1 MYKVK
6 IWQAKGKLRKAED
19 DRLPQI
25 DYPVKM
31 RVALFRMN
39 GDNDLKTEGAL
50 NERQVTKVLHNILS
64 VNSEAGVTFKAV
76 YHRHKQI
83 VLKILHESVLNCF
96 CLHWS

>member
-6 IWQAKGKLRKAED
+6 LRQDKGMLRKAED

-50 NERQVTKVLHNILS
+50 NERHVTKLLCNILS

-76 YHRHKQI
+76 CCIHKQS
-83 VLKILHESVLNCF
+83 VLKILHESVLNWF
-96 CLHWS
+96 CLH